1 MLDDLL
7 QGFAGRPDLREIAT
21 LVPPRSKVLDLGC
34 GDGSLLRHLRE
45 AKQVQGSGVEISQG
59 NILKC
64 VAAGVPVVHWDLDDG
79 LTDFADKSFDLVVL
93 SQTLQAVRRPD
104 QLLSEMARVGRQVV
118 VSLINLGH
126 FGCRLQLLLGGRMP
140 VTSTLPNRW
149 YDTPNIHLGTLRD
162 FRELCAALGLSI
174 LQEVPLGESGKVKT
188 RFLSNLLAATCVFV
202 IGDGRG

>member
-1 MLDDLL
+1 MANEPSPL
-7 QGFAGRPDLREIAT
+7 FADRPDLREIAR
-21 LVPPRSKVLDLGC
+21 LVPPRSRVLDLGC
-34 GDGSLLRHLRE
+34 GDGSLLRHLRD
-45 AKQVQGSGVEISQG
+45 AKQVQGSGVELCQG

-104 QLLSEMARVGRQVV
+104 QLLAEMARVGRQVV
-118 VSLINLGH
+118 VSVINLGH
-126 FGCRLQLLLGGRMP
+126 LGCRLQLLLKGRMP
-140 VTSTLPNRW
+140 VTSNLPNRW

-174 LQEVPLGESGKVKT
+174 LQEVPIDAAGRVKP
-188 RFLSNLLAATCVFV
+188 RFLSNLLAATCVFA